1 MASFNKIEG
10 VTLVEL
16 LVVVAVI
23 SMLAVISVSF
33 LRPQLFKG
41 TDAKRK
47 SDLRRIQVALEEYEK
62 DKDCYPPPALVT
74 CNPGDGLT
82 PYLSKI
88 PCDPKT
94 KSDYFYE
101 TDGSSCSL
109 WYRIYSNLENLQDPD
124 IGKVGCDSGCGPGYN
139 FFLGSPNAPNP

>member
-1 MASFNKIEG
+1 MASSNKVEG

-23 SMLAVISVSF
+23 SMLTVISVSF

-62 DKDCYPPPALVT
+62 DKNCYPAPDLLG
-74 CNPGDGLT
+74 CNPGVGLT

-94 KSDYFYE
+94 KQSYFYE
-101 TDGSSCSL
+101 NEGTSCPS
-109 WYRIYSNLENLQDPD
+109 WYRIYANLENTQDPE
-124 IGKVGCDSGCGPGYN
+124 GPN
-139 FFLGSPNAPNP
+139 FYLGSPNAPNP